1 MHLVATQP
9 EITVAGTAFI
19 LGVFS
24 LAGVGVGLAVAA
36 REAGRSPR
44 WRLALLLT
52 VPVFLSP
59 GMVLAPALVLGG
71 WGLRRGLLA
80 RLLAVA
86 GVLTAPVALVAASWD
101 EVQRTLMPYPD
112 TVYLAV
118 LGLGGAALAGALAW
132 GGSLALGPWTPR
144 GVRP

>member
-1 MHLVATQP
+1 VSRVLTGAALGLGVGVAARVYMRLVATEP
-9 EITVAGTAFI
+9 ELTVAGTAFI
-19 LGVFS
+19 LGVFT

-71 WGLRRGLLA
+71 WGLR
-80 RLLAVA
+80 
-86 GVLTAPVALVAASWD
+86 
-101 EVQRTLMPYPD
+101 
-112 TVYLAV
+112 
-118 LGLGGAALAGALAW
+118 
-132 GGSLALGPWTPR
+132 
-144 GVRP
+144 